1 MATLTIGNR
10 EVDVSDDFLQLSPE
24 QQNATVEEIAQSLGI
39 TGDGGS
45 AAPEEPELTAGRVA
59 GLAGRTGVQAAPG
72 AIAGLPALAYD
83 GTIGFLENMTRQA
96 YNVGARAL
104 GAEEVPYR
112 DPFKMTNAVTSLG
125 EAGADALGLPK
136 PETDNERIA
145 VAGGQ
150 TALEALSGAGLA
162 KVGVKATEGAT
173 RRVLTELAEA
183 PITQAVI
190 GGLAGT
196 GAQTAAENDINPLIG
211 TAGGLALGITGAA
224 VPALARQ
231 GYRTA
236 TEAMDRALLRSP
248 EAQEQAARARIY
260 GAASDPEAAWRELDE
275 GAGAELVPGS
285 KPTTF
290 QATGDMGLGS
300 LERELQT
307 NNPEVFAQRRA
318 EQNSAR
324 VESLRSVQGEGNA
337 EEIVS
342 FLRGQLDEI
351 DRVTGDFETQVRQA
365 AERATDAIRVGD
377 DADGI
382 GSSIR
387 TSMKEA
393 EDEARRREKSLWE
406 AVDPDGSLTVPTQG
420 AREAAHRVY
429 GNMTRAAEIGLTP
442 EEKSIRELI
451 AAYRPVEAFRELN
464 DLASQIKAAMRAELN
479 SPGRGQTPAYARL
492 VQLNDALRSAITKSA
507 AERISSDPVI
517 AGRFQG
523 ILNDWRQGSN
533 AGIGA
538 GTGAARR
545 SVRAGGVSDLR
556 GEDFAAGGGSRS
568 SARNSGVSGQAGT
581 RKALSLAQFIAKNG
595 GLPLDAES
603 TARDWGN
610 VSVGRFGRLARPEGR
625 SIDGYWR
632 HKLIEEGYLPPDA
645 DGYSSRDITKE
656 LYDAIENERAGRK
669 TFTAAD
675 EMRSGLFEPDVQEAE
690 FLAASKQMREELQ
703 GAGIHPEEMS
713 PRAFNDAVER
723 LANGEEKDAITAY
736 ERAVMALDD
745 EGPVQATYAPREG
758 SSAGS
763 LLDGYRGDPEAGA
776 RYDAATKA
784 TRERIGTF
792 NKGYAGQMLRK
803 EGDRD
808 TFRMGPG
815 SVTKNAFMPGATGG
829 ERVKALVKAGVR
841 HSDIAEAAAL
851 SLSKHIKDGVLDPK
865 GFQRW
870 RQQYDAA
877 LRELPPDVRARFAS
891 ASLASETLNR
901 VAALRKSKLDAFN
914 KSVLGRLAKIDAED
928 LPREIAGIL
937 NSRDAVAKM
946 RTLSQAAKGNPAAR
960 DGLKRA
966 VAEYIEGRFISNK
979 EVGTSGENGI
989 RADAFASFVKDKGP
1003 ALRQVFSG
1011 EDLLRM
1017 QAIADDIKR
1026 SERSLHAV
1034 KTPGQSNTAQD
1045 IGAALDKHAEKAGKS
1060 SLLSQILVAAG
1071 GGALIGDFTGAAA
1084 GAAGAGVKH
1093 VLGSM
1098 RAAGLKKVDDLVLEM
1113 MLDPQLAKT
1122 ALLKVPLSS
1131 MGAQKA
1137 LSQVLAR
1144 RSVLATSSS
1153 VGDSNER

>member
-1 MATLTIGNR
+1 MTTLTIGNR
-10 EVDVSDDFLQLSPE
+10 DVEVSDDFLKLSPE

-39 TGDGGS
+39 TGGNAG
-45 AAPEEPELTAGRVA
+45 APATEEPELTAGRAA
-59 GLAGRTGVQAAPG
+59 GLAGRAGVQAAPG

-104 GAEEVPYR
+104 GGQEVAYR

-136 PETDNERIA
+136 PETEGERIA

-150 TALEALSGAGLA
+150 TALEALGGAGLA
-162 KVGVKATEGAT
+162 KVGAKTVEGGA
-173 RRVLTELAEA
+173 RRVLTDLVEA
-183 PITQAVI
+183 PVPQAAI
-190 GGLAGT
+190 GGLAGA
-196 GAQTAAENDINPLIG
+196 GGRVAAENEVNPLLG
-211 TAGGLALGITGAA
+211 VAGGLALGIGGAA
-224 VPALARQ
+224 VPTLARD
-231 GYRTA
+231 GYRSTVNA
-236 TEAMDRALLRSP
+236 LDKALLRSP
-248 EAQEQAARARIY
+248 EAQEAAARARIY

-324 VESLRSVQGEGNA
+324 LESLRSVQGEGNA

-351 DRVTGDFETQVRQA
+351 DRVTGDFEAQAREA

-382 GSSIR
+382 GTSIR
-387 TSMKEA
+387 SSMKEA
-393 EDEARRREKSLWE
+393 EDEARKRETGLWN

-479 SPGRGQTPAYARL
+479 SPGRGRTPAYARL
-492 VQLNDALRSAITKSA
+492 VQLNEAVRSAITKSA
-507 AERISSDPVI
+507 AERISSDPVALGAVSRWADEFNARTAGGSTGREVGQVRSVQ
-517 AGRFQG
+517 AGRVPGVGGAESPLRGQS
-523 ILNDWRQGSN
+523 GSN
-533 AGIGA
+533 ARNQGVQDE
-538 GTGAARR
+538 TGL
-545 SVRAGGVSDLR
+545 RAEIDRLR
-556 GEDFAAGGGSRS
+556 D
-568 SARNSGVSGQAGT
+568 
-581 RKALSLAQFIAKNG
+581 
-595 GLPLDAES
+595 
-603 TARDWGN
+603 
-610 VSVGRFGRLARPEGR
+610 
-625 SIDGYWR
+625 
-632 HKLIEEGYLPPDA
+632 
-645 DGYSSRDITKE
+645 
-656 LYDAIENERAGRK
+656 ERAQWMDHAIDAQNRGDVAAFEEAK
-669 TFTAAD
+669 TRVQALDKPIGELSSQLPMRTTRLKNTTGSFDD
-675 EMRSGLFEPDVQEAE
+675 EPKANSVVVSRQLQ
-690 FLAASKQMREELQ
+690 KELQ

-713 PRAFNDAVER
+713 PQAFNDAVER
-723 LANGEEKDAITAY
+723 LARGEETDAITAY
-736 ERAVMALDD
+736 ERAVMSLED
-745 EGPVQATYAPREG
+745 EGPVRPTYAPREG

-763 LLDGYRGDPEAGA
+763 LLDGYRDDPQAGA

-792 NKGYAGQMLRK
+792 NKGYAGQILRK

-808 TFRMGPG
+808 AFRMGPG

-829 ERVKALVKAGVR
+829 ERVKALVKAGAK
-841 HSDIAEAAAL
+841 HSDIAEAAAV
-851 SLSKHIKDGVLDPK
+851 SLSKHIKEGVLDPK

-877 LRELPPDVRARFAS
+877 LRELPQDVRARFAS
-891 ASLASETLNR
+891 ASLAAETFNR
-901 VAALRKSKLDAFN
+901 VAALRKAKLDAFN
-914 KSVLGRLAKIDAED
+914 KSVLGKLAKVDPED
-928 LPREIAGIL
+928 LPREIASIL

-946 RTLSQAAKGNPAAR
+946 RTLTQAAKGNPAAR

-966 VAEYIEGRFISNK
+966 VAEYIESRFISNK

-989 RADAFASFVKDKGP
+989 RADAFASFVKDKAGS
-1003 ALRQVFSG
+1003 LRQVFSG

-1045 IGAALDKHAEKAGKS
+1045 IGASLDKHTEKAGKS
-1060 SLLSQILVAAG
+1060 SLFSQILVAAG

-1113 MLDPQLAKT
+1113 MLDPQLAKA
-1122 ALLKVPLSS
+1122 ALVKAPIASRA
-1131 MGAQKA
+1131 AQKV
-1137 LSQVLAR
+1137 LSQALAR
-1144 RSVLATSSS
+1144 RSALATSSA
-1153 VGDSNER
+1153 VGGFNEQ